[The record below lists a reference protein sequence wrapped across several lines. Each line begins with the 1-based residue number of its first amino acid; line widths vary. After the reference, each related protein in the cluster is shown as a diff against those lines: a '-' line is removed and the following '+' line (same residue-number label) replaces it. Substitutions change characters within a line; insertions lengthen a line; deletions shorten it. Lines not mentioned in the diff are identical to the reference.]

1 MKSLIKKAI
10 DHLKYPSTWNG
21 LIALVTAAGVHVAPD
36 LAGHV
41 ITVGVALA
49 GLVSFFF
56 SDSDVK
62 K

>member
-1 MKSLIKKAI
+1 MKALIKKLI

-21 LIALVTAAGVHVAPD
+21 VVALATAAGVHIAPD

-56 SDSDVK
+56 SDADVK
-62 K
+62 